1 MDFSDQYPF
10 KCPKIKFLTKIYHP
24 NIRQDDGEICD
35 DLIKKDWKPTV
46 TARSVINTLVKLI
59 ENPDLETPI
68 EQEIAKELKD
78 NKKTYM
84 KKAAEYTKK
93 YAKGK

>member
-35 DLIKKDWKPTV
+35 DLIKKDWKLTV
-46 TARSVINTLVKLI
+46 TARSVINTLAKLI

-78 NKKTYM
+78 NKKT
-84 KKAAEYTKK
+84 
-93 YAKGK
+93 